1 MVGITCVFGK
11 NSIRDLCK
19 PYKSFIRRWFRRNK
33 KSSSSSR
40 HNPQRQK
47 QTQQE
52 HMKEDRTTNGI
63 HGFRSNG
70 NGMRSIND
78 DDSPMSLRG
87 CGLCRHR
94 SLDNSSCFPS
104 ENSGSRNNASRKI
117 NHPASSKSCDF
128 IPTPSSSWN
137 SSGSFRMPPHDLK
150 SRNASRK
157 RDTPIMYSNSSG
169 MLKPPPIEKR
179 LECTLEDLCYGCKKK
194 IMITRD
200 VLTDTGLVML
210 VNVYA
215 KIYLERVLGIV
226 QEEELLTINVQPG
239 WTKGTKITFE
249 GKGNERPGAYREDI
263 IFIISEKRHQLFR
276 REGDDLELG
285 VEIPL
290 VKALTGCTI
299 LVPLLGREHM
309 NLTLDNIIHPGFE
322 KIIPGQGMPI
332 SREPGKRGD
341 LKITFL
347 VEFPTKLTG
356 NQRSEVVR
364 ILQNSTPS

>member
-1 MVGITCVFGK
+1 MWKSNK
-11 NSIRDLCK
+11 NSSPDIN
-19 PYKSFIRRWFRRNK
+19 FI
-33 KSSSSSR
+33 
-40 HNPQRQK
+40 H
-47 QTQQE
+47 QE

-200 VLTDTGLVML
+200 VLTDTGLVS
-210 VNVYA
+210 N
-215 KIYLERVLGIV
+215 
-226 QEEELLTINVQPG
+226 
-239 WTKGTKITFE
+239 F
-249 GKGNERPGAYREDI
+249 
-263 IFIISEKRHQLFR
+263 IFIQSLHVMSFICMCSLF
-276 REGDDLELG
+276 LSSFWFSQFS
-285 VEIPL
+285 VCQCI
-290 VKALTGCTI
+290 CQ
-299 LVPLLGREHM
+299 
-309 NLTLDNIIHPGFE
+309 N
-322 KIIPGQGMPI
+322 I
-332 SREPGKRGD
+332 SRESPVNI
-341 LKITFL
+341 LWFL
-347 VEFPTKLTG
+347 FE
-356 NQRSEVVR
+356 S
-364 ILQNSTPS
+364 ILAG